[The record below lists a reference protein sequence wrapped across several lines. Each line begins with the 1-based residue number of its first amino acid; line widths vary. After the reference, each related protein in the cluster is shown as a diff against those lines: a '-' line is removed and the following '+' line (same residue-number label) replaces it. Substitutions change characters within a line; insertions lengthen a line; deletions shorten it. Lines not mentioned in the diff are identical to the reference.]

1 MRQCCYFSVILFI
14 AVLSLTGCMKWDY
27 GGETE
32 DLHSSPT
39 GLFICNEGNFQYGN
53 ATLSFYDPTTD
64 NVKNEVFF
72 RANGMKLGDVA
83 QSMTIY
89 GGKGWIVVNNSHVIF
104 AIDTDTF
111 KEKGRIENLTSPR
124 YIHFLSNEKAYV
136 TQLWDNR
143 IFIVNP
149 MRYEI
154 IGYIQVPDMTMES
167 GSTEQ
172 MVQYGKYV
180 YCNCWSYQNR
190 IIKIDTE
197 TDEIVDQLVVGI
209 QPTSIVLDKYGKMW
223 TVTDGG
229 YEGSPY
235 GYEAPS
241 LYKID
246 AATFTVEKQ
255 WKFKLGDAPSEVQ
268 LNGDRDKL
276 YWLNGDVWCMDVAAD
291 ALPGK
296 PFLES
301 RDTKYYGL
309 TIDPENGEVYVAD
322 AIDYQQQGL
331 IYRYSA
337 DGRLLDEFYVG
348 INPGGFCWNVTANQ

>member
-1 MRQCCYFSVILFI
+1 MKQLFLYTAVLFC
-14 AVLSLTGCMKWDY
+14 AVLSLTGCMEWDY
-27 GGETE
+27 GEATE
-32 DLHSSPT
+32 DFDATGS

-53 ATLSFYDPTTD
+53 ATLSYYDPAT
-64 NVKNEVFF
+64 NQVQNEVFF

-89 GGKGWIVVNNSHVIF
+89 GGKGWIIVNNSHVIF
-104 AIDTDTF
+104 AIDLNTF
-111 KEKGRIENLTSPR
+111 KEVGRIEDLTSPR
-124 YIHFLSNEKAYV
+124 YIHFLSEEKAYV

-149 MRYEI
+149 KKYEI
-154 IGYIQVPDMTMES
+154 TGYIPVPDMTMES

-197 TDEIVDQLVVGI
+197 TDKVVDQLTVGI
-209 QPTSIVLDKYGKMW
+209 QPTSIVLDKYNKLW
-223 TVTDGG
+223 VVTDGG

-241 LYKID
+241 LYCID
-246 AATFTVEKQ
+246 AETFKIEKQ
-255 WKFKLGDAPSEVQ
+255 FKFKKGDWPSEVQ
-268 LNGDRDKL
+268 LNGERDKI
-276 YWLNGDVWCMDVAAD
+276 YWINDDIWCMDVTANSV
-291 ALPGK
+291 PVT
-296 PFLES
+296 PFLKC

-309 TIDPENGEVYVAD
+309 TINPVNDEVYVAD
-322 AIDYQQQGL
+322 AIDYQQQSL
-331 IYRYSA
+331 IYRYSP
-337 DGRLLDEFYVG
+337 DGELLDDFYVG
-348 INPGGFCWNVTANQ
+348 VNPGAFCWEKE